1 MRRAALSLAAVTLLA
16 GCGGNVSS
24 TRITSDTLSIYT
36 GLPLRGERAD
46 VGRAVLRG
54 EKLAL
59 DEAGGHVGD
68 LSIGLI
74 ALDDTKT
81 STGSWDPG
89 QVAANARQA
98 AENPTTIAYIGD
110 VDSGATAVSLPITN
124 ETGILHVSPLSGYTG
139 LTQPADKGEPAKYYP
154 SAKQTFARL
163 VPTGGKE
170 AAALASWLKAM
181 GFSRVALAYDG
192 LQEGLGQGSEL
203 ERALHEADVE
213 VVDILR
219 VEPGDTPA
227 DVVGDAQDVA
237 RSPARALV
245 YAGASVSTA
254 LALLRAV
261 HQREPGEA
269 FFVTSGVAAPQLA
282 AGLESAE
289 RQVYAISPLLPLG
302 HRSAAAGR
310 MAVRYR
316 ERFGPPPPPAA
327 LYGYEAMRGVLD
339 AIRQAGPNGNDRNGV
354 TAAYFRRAVADSVL
368 GPYAIDPA
376 GDTSETA
383 FGAFRVRDGR
393 LRFERLLASPAG

>member
-1 MRRAALSLAAVTLLA
+1 MRRVALPLAAVALLA

-59 DEAGGHVGD
+59 DEAGGHAGN
-68 LSIGLI
+68 LNIGLI

-81 STGSWDPG
+81 STGNWDPG

-110 VDSGATAVSLPITN
+110 IDSGATAVSLPITN

-154 SAKQTFARL
+154 SAKHTFARL
-163 VPTGGKE
+163 VPTGAEE
-170 AAALASWLKAM
+170 AAALASWIKAM
-181 GFSRVALAYDG
+181 GFNRVALAYDG
-192 LQEGLGQGSEL
+192 LQEGLGQGGEL
-203 ERALHEADVE
+203 ERALHEAKVE
-213 VVDILR
+213 VVDLVR
-219 VEPGDTPA
+219 VEPSDTPA
-227 DVVGDAQDVA
+227 DVAGDAQDLA
-237 RSPARALV
+237 RGPVRALV
-245 YAGASVSTA
+245 YAGASVPAA
-254 LALLRAV
+254 LALLKAV
-261 HQREPGEA
+261 HEREPGEA
-269 FFVTSGVAAPQLA
+269 FFVTSGVAGPQLA

-289 RQVYAISPLLPLG
+289 RQVYATSPLIPLG
-302 HRSAAAGR
+302 HRPPAARR

-316 ERFGPPPPPAA
+316 ELFGAPPPPAA

-339 AIRQAGPNGNDRNGV
+339 AIRQAGRNSNDRNGV
-354 TAAYFRRAVADSVL
+354 IASYFRRTAADSVL
-368 GPYAIDPA
+368 GPYAIDPD
-376 GDTSETA
+376 GDTSKAA

-393 LRFERLLASPAG
+393 LRFDRLLASASG